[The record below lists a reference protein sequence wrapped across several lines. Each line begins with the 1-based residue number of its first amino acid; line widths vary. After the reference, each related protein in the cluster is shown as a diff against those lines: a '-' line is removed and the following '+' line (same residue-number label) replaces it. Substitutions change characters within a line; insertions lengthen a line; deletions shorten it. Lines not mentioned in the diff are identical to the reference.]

1 MSVKKGNALIKFK
14 QKSKRTDAQMSIDK
28 IMEECEQYRKDLI
41 RYCSQFFEY
50 EYEYA
55 EDCVQ
60 DAYIA
65 LYDSL
70 SQGIEI
76 NNYKGWLYKVVLNYK
91 NKALKDKIK
100 RNELDF
106 SDNEEKDQTL
116 NNALSYEPNFVENMI
131 TDETIEER
139 MLIILSSLNKNEQYL
154 YFAHYHDKKNLKVIA
169 QEMGISHTAARQR
182 HVELAKKIRK
192 MIKEYEKS

>member
-1 MSVKKGNALIKFK
+1 
-14 QKSKRTDAQMSIDK
+14 MSIIKLKHKFLPHKKDK
-28 IMEECEQYRKDLI
+28 IDAIMEECEQYRKDLI

-50 EYEYA
+50 EYHYA

-65 LYDSL
+65 LYDNL

-76 NNYKGWLYKVVLNYK
+76 SNYKSWLYKVVLNYK
-91 NKALKDKIK
+91 NKAIKDKIQ
-100 RNELDF
+100 RNEQDF
-106 SDNEEKDQTL
+106 LDNEEKDQVL
-116 NNALSYEPNFVENMI
+116 NNTLSYEPDFVENMI
-131 TDETIEER
+131 TEETIEER

-154 YFAHYHDKKNLKVIA
+154 YFSHYHDKKNLKIIA
-169 QEMGISHTAARQR
+169 QEMGISHTAVRQR
-182 HVELAKKIRK
+182 HVELTKKIKK